1 MFETTR
7 LPMMLIGLMLCSG
20 ALADDL
26 VGKMGDVELHSSE
39 LKAILEA
46 QPADAR
52 HQLATDPAALE
63 RLVRGEL
70 MRKAVLNEARQK
82 GWDKRQEL
90 QPLIDRARDQVIVST
105 FVGEVAKPGDG
116 YPSEDEI
123 KQFYESN
130 KNNAQLLAP
139 AQFQLAQIFLP
150 AAEGGDKAKAEEARK
165 KIGELSAKMGK
176 PGADFAKLAKENSL
190 HKESA
195 DRGGEIGWVSEE
207 QMVPEIRRAVTG
219 MSKGEVSPPVKS
231 AAGWHLIKLLD
242 KKPAATRPLADIR
255 SNLIVA
261 MRNRKAQDMERSYLE
276 ALSIKL
282 PPTINQIE
290 LGKLQGELR

>member
-7 LPMMLIGLMLCSG
+7 LPLLLIGLMLCS
-20 ALADDL
+20 AAAAEDL

-46 QPADAR
+46 QPPDAR
-52 HQLATDPAALE
+52 RQLATDPAALE
-63 RLVRGEL
+63 RLVRSEL
-70 MRKAVLNEARQK
+70 MRKAVLNEAKQK

-90 QPLIDRARDQVIVST
+90 QPLIERARDQVIVSS
-105 FVGEVAKPGDG
+105 FVGNVAKPGDG

-130 KNNAQLLAP
+130 KAQLLAP
-139 AQFQLAQIFLP
+139 AQYQLAQIFLP
-150 AAEGGDKAKAEEARK
+150 AAEGTDKAKAEEARK
-165 KIGELSAKMGK
+165 KIGELSAKLGK
-176 PGADFAKLAKENSL
+176 SGADFAKLAKENSA

-195 DRGGEIGWVSEE
+195 EKGGELGWVSEE
-207 QMVPEIRRAVTG
+207 QMGPEIRRAVAG
-219 MSKGEVSPPVKS
+219 INKGEVSPPVKS

-242 KKPAATRPLADIR
+242 KKPAATRPLADIHA
-255 SNLIVA
+255 NLIVA
-261 MRNRKAQDMERSYLE
+261 MRNRKSQDMERAYLE

-290 LGKLQGELR
+290 LGKLQSGLR

>member
-7 LPMMLIGLMLCSG
+7 LPLLLIGFMLCS
-20 ALADDL
+20 AAAAEDL
-26 VGKMGDVELHSSE
+26 VGKMGDVELHSFE

-46 QPADAR
+46 QPPDVR
-52 HQLATDPAALE
+52 RQLATDSAALE
-63 RLVRGEL
+63 RLVRSEL

-90 QPLIDRARDQVIVST
+90 QPLIERARDQVIVSS
-105 FVGEVAKPGDG
+105 FVSNVAKPGDG
-116 YPSEDEI
+116 YPSEEEI

-130 KNNAQLLAP
+130 KAQLLAP

-150 AAEGGDKAKAEEARK
+150 AAEGADKAKVEDARK
-165 KIGELSAKMGK
+165 KIGELSAKLSK
-176 PGADFAKLAKENSL
+176 PRADFTKLAKENSA

-195 DRGGEIGWVSEE
+195 EKGGELGWVSEE
-207 QMVPEIRRAVTG
+207 QMVPEIRRAVAG
-219 MSKGEVSPPVKS
+219 MNKGEVSPPVKS

-242 KKPAATRPLADIR
+242 KRSAATRPLADIR
-255 SNLIVA
+255 ANLIVA
-261 MRNRKAQDMERSYLE
+261 MRNRKSQDMERTYLE

-290 LGKLQGELR
+290 LGKLQSGLR

>member
-1 MFETTR
+1 MLETTR
-7 LPMMLIGLMLCSG
+7 LPLLLIGLILCSV
-20 ALADDL
+20 AAADDL
-26 VGKMGDVELHSSE
+26 VGKMGEVELHSSE

-46 QPADAR
+46 QAPDAR

-63 RLVRGEL
+63 RLVRSEL

-82 GWDKRQEL
+82 GWDKRAEL
-90 QPLIDRARDQVIVST
+90 QPLLERARDQVIVSS
-105 FVGEVAKPGDG
+105 FVSNVAKPGDD
-116 YPSEDEI
+116 YPSEEEI
-123 KQFYESN
+123 KQFYEAN
-130 KNNAQLLAP
+130 KTQLLAP

-150 AAEGGDKAKAEEARK
+150 AADGGDKAKAEEARK
-165 KIGELSAKMGK
+165 KIDEVSAKMGK
-176 PGADFAKLAKENSL
+176 PGADFAKLAKEYSA

-195 DRGGEIGWVSEE
+195 ERGGELGWIGED

-219 MSKGEVSPPVKS
+219 MTKGDVSPPVKT

-242 KKPAATRPLADIR
+242 KKPAAMRPMADVR
-255 SNLIVA
+255 SSLIAA
-261 MRNRKAQDMERSYLE
+261 MRNRKAQEMERAYLE

-290 LGKLQGELR
+290 LGNLQNGLR

>member
-1 MFETTR
+1 MLETIR
-7 LPMMLIGLMLCSG
+7 LPLLFIGLLLCSV
-20 ALADDL
+20 AAADDL
-26 VGKMGDVELHSSE
+26 VGKMGEVELHSSE

-46 QPADAR
+46 QPPDAR
-52 HQLATDPAALE
+52 RQLATDQAALE
-63 RLVRGEL
+63 RLVRSEL
-70 MRKAVLNEARQK
+70 MRKAVLNEAKQK
-82 GWDKRQEL
+82 GWDKRPEL
-90 QPLIDRARDQVIVST
+90 QPLIERAHDQVVVSS
-105 FVGEVAKPGDG
+105 FVGNVARPGDG

-123 KQFYESN
+123 KQFYEEN
-130 KNNAQLLAP
+130 KAQLLAP

-150 AAEGGDKAKAEEARK
+150 ATDSTDKAKAEESRK

-176 PGADFAKLAKENSL
+176 AGTDFAKLAKENSA
-190 HKESA
+190 HRESA
-195 DRGGEIGWVSEE
+195 DKGGELGWVSEE
-207 QMVPEIRRAVTG
+207 QMVPEIRRAVAG

-255 SNLIVA
+255 QQLIVA
-261 MRNRKAQDMERSYLE
+261 MRNRKSQDMERAYLE

-290 LGKLQGELR
+290 LSKLQGGLR

>member
-7 LPMMLIGLMLCSG
+7 LPLLLVGLMLCS
-20 ALADDL
+20 AAAAEDL

-39 LKAILEA
+39 LQAILEA
-46 QPADAR
+46 QPPDAR
-52 HQLATDPAALE
+52 RQLATDPAALE
-63 RLVRGEL
+63 RLVRNEL
-70 MRKAVLNEARQK
+70 MRKAVLNEAKQK

-90 QPLIDRARDQVIVST
+90 QPLIERARDQVIVSS
-105 FVGEVAKPGDG
+105 FVGNVAKPGDG
-116 YPSEDEI
+116 YPSEEEI
-123 KQFYESN
+123 KQFYEAN
-130 KNNAQLLAP
+130 KAQLLAP

-150 AAEGGDKAKAEEARK
+150 AVESTDNAKAEEAKK
-165 KIGELSAKMGK
+165 KIAELSAKLGK
-176 PGADFAKLAKENSL
+176 PGADFAKLAKENSA

-195 DRGGEIGWVSEE
+195 ERGGELGWVSEE

-219 MSKGEVSPPVKS
+219 MNKGEVSPPIKS

-255 SNLIVA
+255 VNLIVA
-261 MRNRKAQDMERSYLE
+261 MRNRKSQDMERAYLE

-282 PPTINQIE
+282 PPSINQIE
-290 LGKLQGELR
+290 LGKLQSGLR

>member
-7 LPMMLIGLMLCSG
+7 LPLLLIGLMLCS
-20 ALADDL
+20 AAAAEDL

-46 QPADAR
+46 QPPDAR
-52 HQLATDPAALE
+52 RQLATDPAALE
-63 RLVRGEL
+63 RLVCSEL
-70 MRKAVLNEARQK
+70 MRKAVLNEAKQK

-90 QPLIDRARDQVIVST
+90 QPLIERARDQVIVSS
-105 FVGEVAKPGDG
+105 FVGNVAKPGDG

-130 KNNAQLLAP
+130 KAQLLAP
-139 AQFQLAQIFLP
+139 AQYQLAQIYLP
-150 AAEGGDKAKAEEARK
+150 AAEGTDKAKAEEAKK
-165 KIGELSAKMGK
+165 KIGELSAKLGK
-176 PGADFAKLAKENSL
+176 SGADFAKLAKENSA

-195 DRGGEIGWVSEE
+195 EKGGELAWVSEE
-207 QMVPEIRRAVTG
+207 QMVSEIRRAVTG
-219 MSKGEVSPPVKS
+219 MNKGEVSPPVKS

-255 SNLIVA
+255 ANLIVV
-261 MRNRKAQDMERSYLE
+261 MRNRKSQDMERAYLE

-290 LGKLQGELR
+290 LGKLQSGLR

>member
-1 MFETTR
+1 MLETIR
-7 LPMMLIGLMLCSG
+7 LPLLFIGLLLCSV
-20 ALADDL
+20 AAADDL
-26 VGKMGDVELHSSE
+26 VGKMGEVELHGSE

-46 QPADAR
+46 QPPDAR
-52 HQLATDPAALE
+52 RQLATDQAALE
-63 RLVRGEL
+63 RLVRSEL
-70 MRKAVLNEARQK
+70 MRKAVLNEAKQK
-82 GWDKRQEL
+82 GWDKRPEL
-90 QPLIDRARDQVIVST
+90 QPLIERAHDQVVVSS
-105 FVGEVAKPGDG
+105 FVGNVARPGDG

-123 KQFYESN
+123 KQFYEEN
-130 KNNAQLLAP
+130 KAQLLAP

-150 AAEGGDKAKAEEARK
+150 ATDSTDKAKAEESRK

-176 PGADFAKLAKENSL
+176 AGTDFAKLAKENSA
-190 HKESA
+190 HRESA
-195 DRGGEIGWVSEE
+195 DKGGELGWVSEE
-207 QMVPEIRRAVTG
+207 QMVPEIRRAVAG

-255 SNLIVA
+255 QQLIVA
-261 MRNRKAQDMERSYLE
+261 MRNRKSQDMERAYLE

-290 LGKLQGELR
+290 LSKLQGGLR

>member
-7 LPMMLIGLMLCSG
+7 LPLLLIGFMLCS
-20 ALADDL
+20 AAAAEDL
-26 VGKMGDVELHSSE
+26 VGKMGDVELPGSE
-39 LKAILEA
+39 LKAIIEA
-46 QPADAR
+46 QPADVR

-63 RLVRGEL
+63 RLVRSEL

-90 QPLIDRARDQVIVST
+90 QPLIERARDQVIVSS
-105 FVGEVAKPGDG
+105 FVSNVAKPGDG
-116 YPSEDEI
+116 YPSEEEI

-130 KNNAQLLAP
+130 KAQLLAP

-150 AAEGGDKAKAEEARK
+150 AAEGADKAKVEDARK
-165 KIGELSAKMGK
+165 KIGELSAKLSK
-176 PGADFAKLAKENSL
+176 PRADFTKLAKENSA

-195 DRGGEIGWVSEE
+195 EKGGELGWVSEE
-207 QMVPEIRRAVTG
+207 QMVPEIRRAVAG
-219 MSKGEVSPPVKS
+219 MNKGEVSPPVKS

-242 KKPAATRPLADIR
+242 KRSAATRPLADIR
-255 SNLIVA
+255 ANLIVA
-261 MRNRKAQDMERSYLE
+261 MRNRKSQDMERNYLE

-290 LGKLQGELR
+290 LGKLQSELR

>member
-7 LPMMLIGLMLCSG
+7 VPLLLFGLMLCS
-20 ALADDL
+20 AAAAEDL
-26 VGKMGDVELHSSE
+26 VGKMGDVELRSSE

-46 QPADAR
+46 QPPDAR
-52 HQLATDPAALE
+52 RQLANDPAALE

-90 QPLIDRARDQVIVST
+90 QPLIERARDQVIVSS
-105 FVGEVAKPGDG
+105 FVSNVAKPGDG
-116 YPSEDEI
+116 YPSEEEI
-123 KQFYESN
+123 TQFYESN
-130 KNNAQLLAP
+130 KAQMLAP
-139 AQFQLAQIFLP
+139 AQYQLAQIFLP
-150 AAEGGDKAKAEEARK
+150 VADGTDKAKAEEARK
-165 KIGELSAKMGK
+165 KIGELSAKLGK
-176 PGADFAKLAKENSL
+176 SGADFAKFAKENSA

-195 DRGGEIGWVSEE
+195 EKGGELGWVSEE

-219 MSKGEVSPPVKS
+219 MNKGEISPPIKS
-231 AAGWHLIKLLD
+231 AAGWHLIRLLD
-242 KKPAATRPLADIR
+242 KKPATTRPLADIR
-255 SNLIVA
+255 ANLIVA
-261 MRNRKAQDMERSYLE
+261 MRNRKSQDMERAYLE

-290 LGKLQGELR
+290 LGKLQSGLR

>member
-7 LPMMLIGLMLCSG
+7 LPLLLFGLILCS
-20 ALADDL
+20 AAAAEDL
-26 VGKMGDVELHSSE
+26 VGKMGDVELRSSE

-46 QPADAR
+46 QPPDAR
-52 HQLATDPAALE
+52 RQLATDPAALE
-63 RLVRGEL
+63 RLVRSEL

-82 GWDKRQEL
+82 GWDKRPEL
-90 QPLIDRARDQVIVST
+90 QPLLERARDQVVVSS
-105 FVGEVAKPGDG
+105 FVGNVAKPGDG
-116 YPSEDEI
+116 YPSEEEI

-130 KNNAQLLAP
+130 KAQLLAP
-139 AQFQLAQIFLP
+139 PQYHLAQIFLP
-150 AAEGGDKAKAEEARK
+150 AAEGTDKAKAEEAKK
-165 KIGELSAKMGK
+165 KIGELSAKLGK
-176 PGADFAKLAKENSL
+176 SGADFTKLAKENSA

-195 DRGGEIGWVSEE
+195 DKGGELGWVGED
-207 QMVPEIRRAVTG
+207 QMVPEIRRAMSG
-219 MSKGEVSPPVKS
+219 MNKGEVSPPVKS

-255 SNLIVA
+255 ANLMVA
-261 MRNRKAQDMERSYLE
+261 MRNRKSQDMERAYLE

-290 LGKLQGELR
+290 LGKLQSGLR